1 MEEAIYQREVGPG
14 AQIFESHGE
23 YHLPDYAGDIKKML
37 GSSARIVPTGKF
49 FGGEEVQFAGSVHY
63 DFWYLDS
70 ENTLTHEAFSTDYE
84 FSCPRG
90 NAQDGAIEASVSH
103 FALRPSGPR
112 RVNAKATVEGRI
124 TLREGAA
131 YLCEA
136 DEGARLHKRLA
147 EIEVGKRIFSSPKE
161 REFAQSLPLPAALA
175 DAEAQILFYEASV
188 QIESAEA
195 QDGEVLLR
203 GCIVFCA
210 VASISALAPIR
221 LCERYPFEERVALE
235 ECTPQMAAWASG
247 YLTSLTAELSDAP
260 DRALTFHAICEF
272 ACAAEGNTP
281 LSVVRDAFCEHGVTA
296 SEEQTLAYEVFGG
309 TKNLQRRLDL
319 RVPLEC
325 EGERIDGVF
334 YAAATLKNASCAPK
348 DREPVFSADAEITAL
363 VYTLAEDGMPAY
375 GARKVSAPLSVAL
388 PQIAAELAGG
398 EYAVAADA
406 YVCDCFIEDGALMVS
421 LDMLFVEKCTAHRE
435 IVCVRRV
442 RSEPYAKEGFVPTCT
457 LCFPTEGDSLWT
469 VAKRYAVSPTVL
481 AAQNHIS
488 DNADDD
494 GENLPSPMLV
504 YTRNN

>member
-14 AQIFESHGE
+14 TQIFESHGE

-37 GSSARIVPTGKF
+37 CSSARIVPTGKF

-112 RVNAKATVEGRI
+112 RVSAKAAVEGRI

-147 EIEVGKRIFSSPKE
+147 EIEVGERIFSSPKE
-161 REFAQSLPLPAALA
+161 REFAESIPLPAALA
-175 DAEAQILFYEASV
+175 DAEAQLLFYEASV

-203 GCIVFCA
+203 GSTVFCA
-210 VASISALAPIR
+210 VISVSGLAPIR
-221 LCERYPFEERVALE
+221 LCERYPFEERVPLE
-235 ECTPQMAAWASG
+235 KCAPQMAARASG
-247 YLTSLTAELSDAP
+247 YLTSLTAELTDAP

-272 ACAAEGNTP
+272 ACTAEGNKP
-281 LSVVRDAFCEHGVTA
+281 LSVVRDAFLEHGVTA
-296 SEEQTLAYEVFGG
+296 AEEQTLAYEVFGG
-309 TKNLQRRLDL
+309 TKNLRHRLDL
-319 RVPLEC
+319 RVPLAC
-325 EGERIDGVF
+325 EGERIDGAF
-334 YAAATLKNASCAPK
+334 HATAVLKNASCAVK
-348 DREPVFSADAEITAL
+348 DRELLFSADAEITAL
-363 VYTLAEDGMPAY
+363 VYTLAEDGTPAY
-375 GARKVSAPLSVAL
+375 GARRVSAPLSISL
-388 PQIAAELAGG
+388 PADAAELAGG

-406 YVCDCFIEDGALMVS
+406 YVCDVFAEDGTLSVS
-421 LDMLFVEKCTAHRE
+421 LDLLFVEKRAARCE
-435 IVCVRRV
+435 IACVRRV
-442 RSEPYAKEGFVPTCT
+442 RSEPYEGEDHAPTCT
-457 LCFPTEGDSLWT
+457 LCFPTVEDSLWT
-469 VAKRYAVSPTVL
+469 VAKRYAVSPAAL

-488 DNADDD
+488 DSIDGD
-494 GENLPSPMLV
+494 GEKLPSPMLV
-504 YTRNN
+504 YARNN